1 MVNIF
6 YSGGYDSTSL
16 MLRCLVTD
24 NLTVQPLVVIT
35 PYLDG
40 TSDKFRPSY
49 LHEKTSRDNF
59 YRRFKAKY
67 PNLQHNL
74 LPEITIKH
82 VVLDRDTRKIGIQ
95 GFNSGLF
102 TRKTNQLLYFHQIC
116 KDRGYDKALVAY
128 QGDDPF
134 SNRLS
139 STSWSQYLEFP
150 IINQTKND
158 LLQES
163 IKAGYDEFLYK
174 TWSCW
179 YPIDDKPCGKC
190 RLCEITIVKT
200 GLKIEKTLI

>member
-1 MVNIF
+1 MMNIF

-16 MLRCLVTD
+16 MLRYLVTD

-40 TSDKFRPSY
+40 TSYKFRPSY
-49 LHEKTSRDNF
+49 LHEKNSRDNF

-67 PNLQHNL
+67 PDLQHKL

-82 VVLDRDTRKIGIQ
+82 VVLDRDTRKMGVE

-116 KDRGYDKALVAY
+116 KDRGYDKALVAC

-134 SNRLS
+134 SNRVILS
-139 STSWSQYLEFP
+139 DWSQYLEFP
-150 IINQTKND
+150 IIDQTKSD
-158 LLQES
+158 LLQEA
-163 IKAGYDEFLYK
+163 IRAGYDEFLYK

-190 RLCEITIVKT
+190 KLCEITIVKT
-200 GLKIEKTLI
+200 DLKVEKTLI

>member
-67 PNLQHNL
+67 PDLQHNL

-200 GLKIEKTLI
+200 DLKIEKTLI

>member
-67 PNLQHNL
+67 PDLQHNL

-190 RLCEITIVKT
+190 RLCKITIVKT

>member
-1 MVNIF
+1 
-6 YSGGYDSTSL
+6 
-16 MLRCLVTD
+16 
-24 NLTVQPLVVIT
+24 
-35 PYLDG
+35 LDG

-67 PNLQHNL
+67 PDLQHNL